1 MDPMLVALA
10 TAVVVRGM
18 SLVGLWLR
26 LRAVVALSRQE
37 KHGRA

>member
-10 TAVVVRGM
+10 TVVVVRGM

-26 LRAVVALSRQE
+26 LRAVVALARRE